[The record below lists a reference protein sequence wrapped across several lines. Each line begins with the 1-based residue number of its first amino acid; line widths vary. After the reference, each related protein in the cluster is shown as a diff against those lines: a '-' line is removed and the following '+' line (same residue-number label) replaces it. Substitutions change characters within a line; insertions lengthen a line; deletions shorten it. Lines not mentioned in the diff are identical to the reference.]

1 MFCFPSPKEQTNMKM
16 RKIHRTCKHDRKRK
30 RPKIE
35 KKKSYAARKKKK
47 KQRKTG
53 VCKSSISSREEVKA
67 NCDSHS
73 MNTELPKTF
82 AGGKKKKETLNAE
95 LLHRSMAHRTKKKK
109 KEMSVSRREKDR
121 QPDNPGAFDLSKAPK
136 HSDLSIIINQ

>member
-1 MFCFPSPKEQTNMKM
+1 MKM

-82 AGGKKKKETLNAE
+82 AGGKKKKRL
-95 LLHRSMAHRTKKKK
+95 
-109 KEMSVSRREKDR
+109 
-121 QPDNPGAFDLSKAPK
+121 
-136 HSDLSIIINQ
+136 